1 MNYWWD
7 KEKNEEL
14 FFRFDGDEV
23 RAMFTPKYKPVDNF
37 EVLER
42 VSVELGMQRDK
53 FLISV
58 ETKVQDPFSTILNFN
73 KQFQIGKPEQAAVE
87 FP

>member
-1 MNYWWD
+1 MDKGKVCEGYKDKTRCEECAFTYYLAKCPHDLQKENMNYWWD

-37 EVLER
+37 EVL
-42 VSVELGMQRDK
+42 
-53 FLISV
+53 
-58 ETKVQDPFSTILNFN
+58 
-73 KQFQIGKPEQAAVE
+73 
-87 FP
+87 